1 MKLRGFIVMLVS
13 LLLVTMVFG
22 AKLKV
27 AFVYVGP
34 VGDAGW
40 TYAHDMGR
48 RHIEKVFGDLIETKY
63 IESVPEGA
71 ESERVIR
78 SLAAQGYDVIFTTSF
93 GYMDSTLSV
102 AKQFPKTIFLH
113 CSGYKTYKNMSAY
126 FGRMYEPRYLSGLVA
141 GAMTKSNK
149 IGYVAAHPIP
159 EVIRGINAFA
169 LGVKAVNPRA
179 KVHVVW
185 SNTWYDPATEKEA
198 AISLLNMGCDVI
210 AQHQDSP
217 APQQAAQEY
226 GAYSIGY
233 NSDMSVFAPKA
244 YLTAP
249 VWNWGVYYEKVIR
262 DVLNGTW
269 KSENFWGGMDT
280 GVVDLG
286 PMTDLV
292 PVEVQHLVN
301 VVKQAIIEKRFHPFT
316 GPIYDQ
322 NGNLRVPAGEV
333 ASDEMLLSMDWFV
346 DNVVG
351 TIPK

>member
-1 MKLRGFIVMLVS
+1 MKHRGFILLMVS
-13 LLLVTMVFG
+13 LLLVAVVFG

-48 RHIEKVFGDLIETKY
+48 RHIEEVFGDQIETKF

-93 GYMDSTLSV
+93 GYMDATLNV
-102 AKQFPKTIFLH
+102 AKQFPKTKFLH
-113 CSGYKTYKNMSAY
+113 CSGYKTYTNMSAY
-126 FGRMYEPRYLSGLVA
+126 FGRMYEPRYLSGLIA
-141 GAMTKSNK
+141 GVMTKSNK

-169 LGVKAVNPRA
+169 LGVKAVNPEA
-179 KVHVVW
+179 KVYVVW

-198 AISLLNMGCDVI
+198 AISLLNAGCDVI
-210 AQHQDSP
+210 TQHQDSP

-262 DVLNGTW
+262 EVLNGTW

-292 PVEVQHLVN
+292 PAGTQNLVN
-301 VVKQAIIEKRFHPFT
+301 AVKQAIIAKKFHPFT

-322 NGNLRVPAGEV
+322 EGKLRIPAGEV